1 MVETLKSKRYAR
13 GLFNMVDD
21 TRTYQTEYYDACYH
35 EATRLAQVRPP
46 AGSAPPAASP
56 VVLERAE
63 RLAKEL
69 AARRLSSSTSES
81 AVVDDRGMA
90 VSITSTVNGAFGSQV
105 KGVRTGILFNN
116 EMDDFSI
123 PDTSNLYAISPS
135 PKNFIV
141 PGKRPTSSMSPTIV
155 TDRDTRS
162 VKLLI
167 GSEGALH
174 RVHEHSISRPF

>member
-1 MVETLKSKRYAR
+1 MIDTLKSKRYAR

-35 EATRLAQVRPP
+35 EATRIAQVRLPM
-46 AGSAPPAASP
+46 GNAPPPSP

-81 AVVDDRGMA
+81 AVVDERGMA

-167 GSEGALH
+167 GSEGAPH
-174 RVHEHSISRPF
+174 

>member
-1 MVETLKSKRYAR
+1 MIETLKSKRYAR

-21 TRTYQTEYYDACYH
+21 ARTYQTEYYDACYH

-46 AGSAPPAASP
+46 LGSAPPPPA
-56 VVLERAE
+56 VLERSE

-69 AARRLSSSTSES
+69 AARRLSSSTSEA

-90 VSITSTVNGAFGSQV
+90 VSITSTVNGAFGSLV

-141 PGKRPTSSMSPTIV
+141 PGKRPASSMSPTIV

-162 VKLLI
+162 LKLLI
-167 GSEGALH
+167 GSEGPLH
-174 RVHEHSISRPF
+174 TVYSYSYSSFRLF